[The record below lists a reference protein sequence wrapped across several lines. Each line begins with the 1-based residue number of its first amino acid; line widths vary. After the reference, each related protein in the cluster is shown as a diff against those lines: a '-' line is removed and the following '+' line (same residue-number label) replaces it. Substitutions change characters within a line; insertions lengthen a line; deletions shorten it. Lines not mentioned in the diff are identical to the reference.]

1 MSAKALK
8 PKQKSEKFS
17 LPAAAV
23 NASIQSDFSQSYE
36 ELQKEH
42 QRITMLYQKMAMLY
56 QKMAMLNQKM
66 TTRIEK
72 LESLL
77 ERAALEYEREKGI
90 IDYLK
95 RAIYGRS

>member
-8 PKQKSEKFS
+8 PKQKSEKNS
-17 LPAAAV
+17 PPAAAV

-42 QRITMLYQKMAMLY
+42 QRITMLYQKMAML
-56 QKMAMLNQKM
+56 NQNM
-66 TTRIEK
+66 TARIEK

-77 ERAALEYEREKGI
+77 ERAALEHEREKGI

>member
-42 QRITMLYQKMAMLY
+42 QRITMLYQKM
-56 QKMAMLNQKM
+56 